1 MKQLITLIAIIAI
14 SFMASAQNKPLVT
27 LSHEGQLTFFDSV
40 SAFEDAVEAAVHGDI
55 IYLSE
60 GNFGSSKQSMTI
72 SDKKISIIGCGYN
85 SHIIPDI
92 TFEFTSA
99 TTLSDPLLDGVRLE
113 KIHFVTNSSSEPLE
127 QVEIKKCK
135 IAEFIVSSYINNIL
149 LDRCYIE
156 SFSGSSNK
164 NIQLYNCK
172 INKFNGNYCELVNN
186 CNIYNYNSSASYV
199 TNSIVRDVNNNLSS
213 GILENCIV
221 FGGKIHDTALRNC
234 YDLTNIVQNV
244 LDDNLECT
252 IEDMSPYVG
261 TDGTVVGIY
270 GGEWMPFSE
279 TPSVPTVDSSK
290 SSVVYDKENNKLNVT
305 ITVATN

>member
-40 SAFEDAVEAAVHGDI
+40 SAFEDAIDAAVHGDI

-85 SHIIPDI
+85 SHIIPNL
-92 TFEFTSA
+92 TFSFSSEI
-99 TTLSDPLLDGVRLE
+99 TLSDPLLDGVRLE
-113 KIHFVTNSSSEPLE
+113 TINFSGNSKSID

-135 IAEFIVSSYINNIL
+135 IGTIYTGSYTNNIL

-156 SFSGSSNK
+156 YYSNTDDK
-164 NIQLYNCK
+164 NIQIYNCK
-172 INKFNGNYCELVNN
+172 INKFNGYYCELVNN
-186 CNIYNYNSSASYV
+186 CNIYNYQNSASYV
-199 TNSIVRDVNNNLSS
+199 INSILRGGTSYSS
-213 GILENCIV
+213 SAIFENCIV
-221 FGGKIHDTALRNC
+221 FGETLNRNTYRNC
-234 YDLTNIVQNV
+234 YDLTNSVQNV
-244 LDDNLECT
+244 LDDNIECT

>member
-1 MKQLITLIAIIAI
+1 MKQLITLVALIAI
-14 SFMASAQNKPLVT
+14 SLVASAQNKPLVT

-40 SAFEDAVEAAVHGDI
+40 SAFEDAIDAAVHGDI

-92 TFEFTSA
+92 TFKFSSA
-99 TTLSDPLLDGVRLE
+99 MTLSEPLLDGVRLE
-113 KIHFVTNSSSEPLE
+113 EIRFYTNSSSEPLE

-135 IAEFIVSSYINNIL
+135 IAKFIVSSYINNIL

-156 SFSGSSNK
+156 SFTGSTNT

-172 INKFNGNYCELVNN
+172 INKFYGYNCELVNN
-186 CNIYNYNSSASYV
+186 CNIYDYQNSASYV
-199 TNSIVRDVNNNLSS
+199 TNSILRGGTAYSS
-213 GILENCIV
+213 SAIFENCIV
-221 FGGKIHDTALRNC
+221 FGETLNRNTYRNC
-234 YDLTNIVQNV
+234 YDLTNSVQNV
-244 LDDNLECT
+244 LDDNIECT